1 MPLYSY
7 TPELAPKVKSG
18 EKRQTIRSKRKIRP
32 QVGQQAHNYTGGYST
47 KRQHLG
53 SPVITE
59 VRDILIGGGGVIMD
73 YNSDDVGEYPLTTD
87 YELNEF
93 ARSDGFEDWAAM
105 REWFNRNGGLPF
117 EGDLIKWQ

>member
-7 TPELAPKVKSG
+7 TPELAPLVKSG
-18 EKRQTIRSKRKIRP
+18 AKRQTIRTKRKIRP
-32 QVGQQAHNYTGGYST
+32 RVGQLAHNYAGGYST

-59 VRDILIGGGGVIMD
+59 VYDILIGGNGVIMNYD
-73 YNSDDVGEYPLTTD
+73 NDVGEYPLTTD
-87 YELNEF
+87 YELNSF
-93 ARSDGFEDWAAM
+93 ASDDGFEDWAAM

-117 EGDLIKWQ
+117 EGDIIKWQ

>member
-7 TPELAPKVKSG
+7 TPELAPLVKSG
-18 EKRQTIRSKRKIRP
+18 KKHQTIRTKRKIRP
-32 QVGQQAHNYTGGYST
+32 RVGQLAHNYAGGYSA

-59 VRDILIGGGGVIMD
+59 VCDIVI
-73 YNSDDVGEYPLTTD
+73 
-87 YELNEF
+87 NEESVVTIDGRRLSL
-93 ARSDGFEDWAAM
+93 AASAKLAHEDGFSCLAAM
-105 REWFNRNGGLPF
+105 GLWFAVNHRLPF